1 MVVTIG
7 QPYKNLFNLTIFF
20 MKKTVLIL
28 GLVLTSLIAFACA
41 TQYDDEKNM
50 HNEMM
55 EEMDEHMEDMDEM
68 MGENGM
74 MGGKHMMDDNGMMG
88 DNDMMGMMQNDED
101 FLAMMIPHHQEAIDT
116 AKIIL
121 GGSQNADLKE
131 LAENIVTTQTAEIAQ
146 MQEWGTKW
154 HGTDFKASEKYM
166 AMMPD
171 LTKLSGEELDQAFI
185 TGMIHH
191 HKGAIMMAE
200 KVKKMTEHQEL
211 LDMADA
217 IIEAQT
223 KEVEMM
229 EGWVK

>member
-1 MVVTIG
+1 
-7 QPYKNLFNLTIFF
+7 
-20 MKKTVLIL
+20 MKKTILVL
-28 GLVLTSLIAFACA
+28 GLALTSLIAFGCA

-68 MGENGM
+68 MGENDM
-74 MGGKHMMDDNGMMG
+74 MGGKHMMDGDMMDG
-88 DNDMMGMMQNDED
+88 EMMGMIKSDED

-121 GGSQNADLKE
+121 EKSANAELKE
-131 LAENIVTTQTAEIAQ
+131 LAENIVATQTAEIAQ
-146 MQEWGTKW
+146 MQEWGAKW

-166 AMMPD
+166 EMMPD

-185 TGMIHH
+185 TGMIKH
-191 HKGAIMMAE
+191 HKMAIMMAE

-211 LDMADA
+211 MDMADA

-223 KEVEMM
+223 KEVKMM